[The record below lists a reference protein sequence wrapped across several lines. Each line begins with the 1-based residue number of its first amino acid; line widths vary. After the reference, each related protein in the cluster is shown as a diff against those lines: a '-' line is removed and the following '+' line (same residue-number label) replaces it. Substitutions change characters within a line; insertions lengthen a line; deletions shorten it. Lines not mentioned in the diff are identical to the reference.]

1 MKLNIQIM
9 SVFIFFLIF
18 SCINSV
24 ENYSDQSYIR
34 YNNLTGEITDSQ
46 GNCRRNCMGSRRSNR
61 PGGRFSFSNPF
72 KNFKMPNFSNM
83 FKKAFSFCT
92 GGSTKGA
99 LCTFV
104 GGKLFGVDFSQIL
117 IIGVVIVIIYFVVLK

>member
-1 MKLNIQIM
+1 MKLNIQLM
-9 SVFIFFLIF
+9 SIFIFFLIF

-24 ENYSDQSYIR
+24 ENYSDQSYVR
-34 YNNLTGEITDSQ
+34 HNHLTDEIVDSQ
-46 GNCRRNCMGSRRSNR
+46 GNCRRNCIEYRRSR
-61 PGGRFSFSNPF
+61 GRFSLSNPF
-72 KNFKMPNFSNM
+72 KNLRMPNFSSM
-83 FKKAFSFCT
+83 FRNAFNFCT

-99 LCTFV
+99 LCTFI